1 MKVVVKKLCWVL
13 NEQIQFGVP
22 WALKEWSDFILP
34 LCEANALGPT
44 SIKFIQHFFYL
55 TLGI

>member
-1 MKVVVKKLCWVL
+1 M

-22 WALKEWSDFILP
+22 WALKKWSDFMLS

-44 SIKFIQHFFYL
+44 SIKFIQNFFYL
-55 TLGI
+55 TLGIQQIIN